1 MSPSRGFKRMKVI
14 PSTRRKSFQERRYLN
29 RVPRAPVIHTVGI
42 HVYPN
47 ATQVIRQ
54 EVINDYVNL
63 FKNNFSK
70 NILQI
75 YKKNTMILN
84 ILVKKAGASST
95 TIYSNH
101 VNLQN

>member
-1 MSPSRGFKRMKVI
+1 MKVI
-14 PSTRRKSFQERRYLN
+14 PSSRRKSFQERRYLN
-29 RVPRAPVIHTVGI
+29 RVTRAPVIHTVGI

-70 NILQI
+70 NILQRTFFKFT
-75 YKKNTMILN
+75 KKYHDIKYTC
-84 ILVKKAGASST
+84 KKGWSKF
-95 TIYSNH
+95 YNYL
-101 VNLQN
+101 LQPC